1 MSIPGQ
7 LFIGTLAPSD
17 KKFLVP
23 LVTNAR
29 KQGYERFVEPCAGA
43 LAMSCLAAECGYKS
57 TQIDASDISLFSGVL
72 GRAAMGVPLDKM
84 GITADGF
91 DADVLRDPAMVLY
104 AQIYL
109 KTLNKV
115 GHEYFLQLLNDLRYR
130 REEHLALLREQIDA
144 IATRLKGLRYRDL
157 CMWQH
162 LDEAL
167 QDEHALIVICPPT
180 YKAGYEKFFDT
191 GGKMRW
197 NEPSFGVFDPET
209 GLSELYE
216 KAKDAKAL
224 LICYEERD
232 QGEPTGLEIYGRNAG
247 RPGMNMY
254 LTSNRPE
261 EAIDLSGGKKIMRA
275 NPENI
280 APLKVPVLPHSH
292 IVTDT
297 SNIQLIPIKPENATY
312 YRKLWTHNFVG
323 GASSCAIGMFIDG
336 FIAGIFG
343 YDKMSVSLGGKSD
356 LTFKFGMCAPSDQ
369 RLNRLLYM
377 LAATSY
383 AVAMQT
389 DDLMREQL
397 SGVQTVMLT
406 KYPESKEMRGLMK
419 LVRKETQKPLGFKL
433 VYRVDIKDRSKEEVI
448 QEWYR
453 KEVQWQKQRAATKC
467 SLTSETA

>member
-1 MSIPGQ
+1 
-7 LFIGTLAPSD
+7 
-17 KKFLVP
+17 
-23 LVTNAR
+23 
-29 KQGYERFVEPCAGA
+29 
-43 LAMSCLAAECGYKS
+43 
-57 TQIDASDISLFSGVL
+57 
-72 GRAAMGVPLDKM
+72 MGVPLDKM

-232 QGEPTGLEIYGRNAG
+232 QGEPTG
-247 RPGMNMY
+247 
-254 LTSNRPE
+254 
-261 EAIDLSGGKKIMRA
+261 
-275 NPENI
+275 
-280 APLKVPVLPHSH
+280 
-292 IVTDT
+292 
-297 SNIQLIPIKPENATY
+297 
-312 YRKLWTHNFVG
+312 
-323 GASSCAIGMFIDG
+323 
-336 FIAGIFG
+336 
-343 YDKMSVSLGGKSD
+343 
-356 LTFKFGMCAPSDQ
+356 
-369 RLNRLLYM
+369 
-377 LAATSY
+377 
-383 AVAMQT
+383 
-389 DDLMREQL
+389 
-397 SGVQTVMLT
+397 
-406 KYPESKEMRGLMK
+406 
-419 LVRKETQKPLGFKL
+419 
-433 VYRVDIKDRSKEEVI
+433 
-448 QEWYR
+448 
-453 KEVQWQKQRAATKC
+453 
-467 SLTSETA
+467 